1 MVGAVAPPARRRPRA
16 DSVLRRR
23 RRRQDLALLAV
34 LLLLNALLW
43 TQVPDWKWR
52 AAAAVL
58 SLLLW
63 PLLVILVFDRRPS
76 A

>member
-1 MVGAVAPPARRRPRA
+1 M
-16 DSVLRRR
+16 LRRR
-23 RRRQDLALLAV
+23 RHRQDLVLLAV

-43 TQVPDWKWR
+43 TQVPDWKLR
-52 AAAAVL
+52 AVAAVL